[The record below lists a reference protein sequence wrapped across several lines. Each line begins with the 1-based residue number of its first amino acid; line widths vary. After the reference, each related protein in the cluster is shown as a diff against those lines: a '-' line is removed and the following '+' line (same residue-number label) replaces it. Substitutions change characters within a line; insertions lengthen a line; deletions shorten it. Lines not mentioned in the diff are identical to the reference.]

1 MKVTITVKK
10 EEVDALRYVTFVHTL
25 YSKMLRRLLGKIEKQ
40 IAYNKKQESYDKQ
53 VKDVIGDTVKKI
65 EKYKFMLEDM

>member
-10 EEVDALRYVTFVHTL
+10 EEVEALRYVTFAHTL

-40 IAYNKKQESYDKQ
+40 IAYNKKEEGWVND
-53 VKDVIGDTVKKI
+53 
-65 EKYKFMLEDM
+65 